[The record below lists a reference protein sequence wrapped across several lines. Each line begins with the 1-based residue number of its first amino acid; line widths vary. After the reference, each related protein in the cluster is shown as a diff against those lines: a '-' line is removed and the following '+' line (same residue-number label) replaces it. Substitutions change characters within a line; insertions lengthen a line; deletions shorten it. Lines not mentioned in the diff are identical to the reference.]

1 MIIISNNQASMSN
14 YLITG
19 NMGYGGD
26 ITWHQ
31 QISQIQYAG
40 NSKEKINWFLQQ
52 KMSLRKNR
60 MCVEGE
66 VLL

>member
-1 MIIISNNQASMSN
+1 MSN

-26 ITWHQ
+26 IIWHQ

-52 KMSLRKNR
+52 KNVIKKKQNVCGGGGAITYKRER
-60 MCVEGE
+60 EI
-66 VLL
+66 